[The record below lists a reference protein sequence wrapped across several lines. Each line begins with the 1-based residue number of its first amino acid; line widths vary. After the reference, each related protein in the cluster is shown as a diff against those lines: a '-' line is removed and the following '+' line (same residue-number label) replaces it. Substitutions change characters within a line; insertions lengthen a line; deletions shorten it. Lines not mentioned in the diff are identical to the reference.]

1 MGPDSDKS
9 SLRGDRKSML
19 SLKKSNPSDW
29 LVSQNKYQSKKT
41 SLKAKTISVTAG
53 KGGVGKTSVAVKMAR
68 LMADSGYKVLL
79 LDCDTN
85 LSNTVVKLGLPIN
98 NYFYELIS
106 AKREF
111 DDCLHKDGNLHL
123 LSGCNGSIDLFNKNL
138 EVDRII
144 IDILVNHERDYD
156 YIILDCPAGI
166 TKETLTLND
175 YSDYRF
181 VVVNPDKSSVTDSY
195 SLIKILNKE
204 FGVNDNHLLINKIS
218 SEPQY
223 QRMVKT
229 LSETVETFLKCRLH
243 ILGGIRFEEAPV
255 DQFDSILLHQENSS
269 LHKNFVK
276 IVMKFTDEIEGE
288 KFGVETNFTSK
299 STRRLEHE
307 VRFTV

>member
-1 MGPDSDKS
+1 
-9 SLRGDRKSML
+9 ML
-19 SLKKSNPSDW
+19 SLKKPNPSDW

-41 SLKAKTISVTAG
+41 GLKAKTISVTAG
-53 KGGVGKTSVAVKMAR
+53 KGGVGKTSVAVKMAKI
-68 LMADSGYKVLL
+68 LATSGYKVLL

-106 AKREF
+106 AQREF
-111 DDCLHKDGNLHL
+111 NDCLHKDGNLHL

-166 TKETLTLND
+166 TKETLTLNA

-181 VVVNPDKSSVTDSY
+181 VVVTPDKSSVTDSY
-195 SLIKILNKE
+195 SLIKLLNIE
-204 FGVNDNHLLINKIS
+204 FGVNDNHLLLNKIS

-243 ILGGIRFEEAPV
+243 ILGGIKNVEAPV
-255 DQFDSILLHQENSS
+255 DQFDTLLLKQENSS
-269 LHKNFVK
+269 LHKNFMK
-276 IVMKFTDEIEGE
+276 IVKKFTDEIEGE
-288 KFGVETNFTSK
+288 AKSLDNDFVPKFEARFD
-299 STRRLEHE
+299 HD

>member
-1 MGPDSDKS
+1 
-9 SLRGDRKSML
+9 ML

-53 KGGVGKTSVAVKMAR
+53 KGGVGKTSVAVKMAKI
-68 LMADSGYKVLL
+68 LASTGYKILL

-98 NYFYELIS
+98 NFFYDLIS
-106 AKREF
+106 AKRDF
-111 DDCLHKDGNLHL
+111 NDCLHKDGNLHL

-156 YIILDCPAGI
+156 YIILDCPAGV
-166 TKETLTLND
+166 TKETLTLNA

-181 VVVNPDKSSVTDSY
+181 VVVTPDKSSVTDSY
-195 SLIKILNKE
+195 SLIKILNME
-204 FGVNDNHLLINKIS
+204 FGVNENHLLINKVS

-243 ILGGIRFEEAPV
+243 ILGGISYEDAPV
-255 DQFDSILLHQENSS
+255 DQFDTLLLKQENSS
-269 LHKNFVK
+269 LHKKFVK
-276 IVMKFTDEIEGE
+276 IVKKFTEEIEGVPLSADP
-288 KFGVETNFTSK
+288 KFAPEFT
-299 STRRLEHE
+299 TRLEHD
-307 VRFTV
+307 VRFIV

>member
-1 MGPDSDKS
+1 
-9 SLRGDRKSML
+9 ML
-19 SLKKSNPSDW
+19 SLKKPNPSDW

-53 KGGVGKTSVAVKMAR
+53 KGGVGKTSVAVKMAKI
-68 LMADSGYKVLL
+68 MANNGYKVLL

-106 AKREF
+106 AQRVF

-166 TKETLTLND
+166 TKETLTLNA

-181 VVVNPDKSSVTDSY
+181 VVVTPDKSSVTDSY

-243 ILGGIRFEEAPV
+243 ILGGIKNEDVPV
-255 DQFDSILLHQENSS
+255 DQFDTVLLKQENSS

-276 IVMKFTDEIEGE
+276 IVKKFTDEIEGAA
-288 KFGVETNFTSK
+288 V
-299 STRRLEHE
+299 STDSMFVQNHKARFEQD

>member
-1 MGPDSDKS
+1 
-9 SLRGDRKSML
+9 ML

-41 SLKAKTISVTAG
+41 NQKAKTISVTAG
-53 KGGVGKTSVAVKMAR
+53 KGGVGKTSVAVKMAKI
-68 LMADSGYKVLL
+68 LAETGYKVLL

-85 LSNTVVKLGLPIN
+85 LSNTVVKLGLPIT
-98 NYFYELIS
+98 NYFYELLS
-106 AKREF
+106 AQREF
-111 DDCLHKDGNLHL
+111 EDCLHKDGNLHL
-123 LSGCNGSIDLFNKNL
+123 LSGCNGNIDLFNKTL
-138 EVDRII
+138 EVDRVI

-166 TKETLTLND
+166 TKETLTLNA

-181 VVVNPDKSSVTDSY
+181 VVVTPDKSSVTDSY

-243 ILGGIRFEEAPV
+243 ILGGIKNEEIPV
-255 DQFDSILLHQENSS
+255 DQFDSVLLHQENSS

-276 IVMKFTDEIEGE
+276 IVRKFTDEGEG
-288 KFGVETNFTSK
+288 VAL
-299 STRRLEHE
+299 STDSVFVPKVNSHFEHD

>member
-1 MGPDSDKS
+1 
-9 SLRGDRKSML
+9 ML

>member
-1 MGPDSDKS
+1 
-9 SLRGDRKSML
+9 ML
-19 SLKKSNPSDW
+19 SLKKPNPSDW

-41 SLKAKTISVTAG
+41 GLKAKTISVTAG
-53 KGGVGKTSVAVKMAR
+53 KGGVGKTSVAVKMAKI
-68 LMADSGYKVLL
+68 LATSGYKVLL

-106 AKREF
+106 AQREF
-111 DDCLHKDGNLHL
+111 NDCLHKDGNLHL

-166 TKETLTLND
+166 TKETLTLNA

-181 VVVNPDKSSVTDSY
+181 VVVTPDKSSVTDSY
-195 SLIKILNKE
+195 SLIKLLNIE
-204 FGVNDNHLLINKIS
+204 FGVNDNHLLLNKIS

-243 ILGGIRFEEAPV
+243 ILGGIKNVEAPV
-255 DQFDSILLHQENSS
+255 DQFDTLLLKQENSS
-269 LHKNFVK
+269 LHKNFMK
-276 IVMKFTDEIEGE
+276 IVKKFTDEIEGE
-288 KFGVETNFTSK
+288 AKSLDNEFVPKFEARF
-299 STRRLEHE
+299 EHD

>member
-1 MGPDSDKS
+1 
-9 SLRGDRKSML
+9 ML
-19 SLKKSNPSDW
+19 SLKKPNPSEW

-53 KGGVGKTSVAVKMAR
+53 KGGVGKTSVAVKMAKI
-68 LMADSGYKVLL
+68 MANSGYKVLL

-106 AKREF
+106 AQRDF
-111 DDCLHKDGNLHL
+111 ADCLHKDGNLHL

-166 TKETLTLND
+166 TKETLTLNA
-175 YSDYRF
+175 YSDYLF
-181 VVVNPDKSSVTDSY
+181 VIVTPDKSSVTDSY

-204 FGVNDNHLLINKIS
+204 FGVNDNHLLINKMS

-243 ILGGIRFEEAPV
+243 ILGGIKNEDAPV
-255 DQFDSILLHQENSS
+255 DQFDTLLLKQENSS

-276 IVMKFTDEIEGE
+276 IVKKFTDEIEGAAL
-288 KFGVETNFTSK
+288 
-299 STRRLEHE
+299 STDSIFVQKQEARFEHD

>member
-1 MGPDSDKS
+1 
-9 SLRGDRKSML
+9 ML
-19 SLKKSNPSDW
+19 SLKKPNPSDW

-41 SLKAKTISVTAG
+41 GLKAKTISVTAG
-53 KGGVGKTSVAVKMAR
+53 KGGVGKTSVAVKMAKI
-68 LMADSGYKVLL
+68 LATSGYKVLL

-106 AKREF
+106 AQREF
-111 DDCLHKDGNLHL
+111 NDCLHKDGNLHL

-166 TKETLTLND
+166 TKETLTLNA

-181 VVVNPDKSSVTDSY
+181 VVVTPDKSSVTDSY
-195 SLIKILNKE
+195 SLIKLLNIE
-204 FGVNDNHLLINKIS
+204 FGVNDNHLLLNKIS

-243 ILGGIRFEEAPV
+243 ILGGIKNVEAPV
-255 DQFDSILLHQENSS
+255 DQFDTLLLKQENSS
-269 LHKNFVK
+269 LHKNFMK
-276 IVMKFTDEIEGE
+276 IVKKFTDEIEGE
-288 KFGVETNFTSK
+288 AK
-299 STRRLEHE
+299 SLDNDFVPKIEARFEHD

>member
-1 MGPDSDKS
+1 
-9 SLRGDRKSML
+9 ML

-41 SLKAKTISVTAG
+41 NQKAKTISVTAG
-53 KGGVGKTSVAVKMAR
+53 KGGVGKTSVAVKMAKT
-68 LMADSGYKVLL
+68 LAATGYKVLL

-85 LSNTVVKLGLPIN
+85 LSNTVVKLGLPIT
-98 NYFYELIS
+98 NYFYELLS
-106 AKREF
+106 AQREF
-111 DDCLHKDGNLHL
+111 EDCLHKDGNLHL
-123 LSGCNGSIDLFNKNL
+123 LSGCNGNIDLFNKTL

-144 IDILVNHERDYD
+144 IDILVNHESDYD

-166 TKETLTLND
+166 TKETLTLNA

-181 VVVNPDKSSVTDSY
+181 VVVTPDKSSVTDSY

-218 SEPQY
+218 SESQY

-243 ILGGIRFEEAPV
+243 ILGGIKNEEIPV
-255 DQFDSILLHQENSS
+255 DQFDSILLQQENSS

-276 IVMKFTDEIEGE
+276 IVSKFTDEVEGVVLNTDSAFVT
-288 KFGVETNFTSK
+288 KANSHF
-299 STRRLEHE
+299 EHD

>member
-1 MGPDSDKS
+1 
-9 SLRGDRKSML
+9 ML

-29 LVSQNKYQSKKT
+29 LISQNKYQSKKT

-68 LMADSGYKVLL
+68 LLADSGYKVLL

-85 LSNTVVKLGLPIN
+85 LSNTVVKLGLPIT

-106 AKREF
+106 AQREF

-123 LSGCNGSIDLFNKNL
+123 LSGCNGNIDLFNKTL

-166 TKETLTLND
+166 TKETLTLNA

-181 VVVNPDKSSVTDSY
+181 VVVTPDKSSVTDSY

-243 ILGGIRFEEAPV
+243 ILGGIKNEATPV
-255 DQFDSILLHQENSS
+255 DQFDTVLLHQENSS

-276 IVMKFTDEIEGE
+276 IVRKFTEEIEGVANGADSE
-288 KFGVETNFTSK
+288 FASYNTS
-299 STRRLEHE
+299 RLEHD